1 MPMPEFATRPRLPT
15 PTGAV
20 DTHIHVYD
28 AKYKLAPT
36 AKLAAP
42 DAPVAAYEKV
52 MRRLGLDRVVIVQPT
67 AYGTDNRCTL
77 EGMKFLGRARARGIA
92 TIDENVTD
100 TELDALTS
108 AGIVGARL
116 HMLPGGA
123 IGWHQVDAV
132 AGRARDAGWHVQFQM
147 DGRLF
152 PDREKQILSWT
163 DTIVIDHIGKF
174 LEPVP
179 PEHKA
184 FKSLLRMVET
194 GRVWVKLSAAYE
206 VSRTGPPHYEDVGR
220 LARILA
226 RAAPE
231 RMLWASNWPHPPIPE
246 ADKPDDAHLLDL
258 LSEYVPDEK
267 TRHMVLVD
275 NPAKL
280 YGFS

>member
-1 MPMPEFATRPRLPT
+1 MPMPEFATKPREPT
-15 PTGAV
+15 PTGAC

-28 AKYKLAPT
+28 PKYTLAPT

-42 DAPVAAYEKV
+42 DAPVAAYAKV
-52 MRRLGLDRVVIVQPT
+52 MQRLRLERVVIVQPT

-77 EGMKFLGRARARGIA
+77 DGMAYLGKDKARGVA
-92 TIDENVTD
+92 TIDENTSDAEMGKLTD
-100 TELDALTS
+100 
-108 AGIVGARL
+108 AGIRGARL

-132 AGRARDAGWHVQFQM
+132 AGRARAAGWHVQFQM

-152 PDREKQILSWT
+152 PDREKQILTWT

-184 FKSLLRMVET
+184 FKSLLRLVDS

-206 VSRTGPPHYEDVGR
+206 VSKTGAPHYEDVGK
-220 LARILA
+220 LAKILVQ
-226 RAAPE
+226 RAPE
-231 RMLWASNWPHPPIPE
+231 RMLWASNWPHPSVS
-246 ADKPDDAHLLDL
+246 DKPDDAKLLDL
-258 LSEYVPDEK
+258 LAAYVSDVAQRK
-267 TRHMVLVD
+267 RVLVD

-280 YGFS
+280 YGFG

>member
-1 MPMPEFATRPRLPT
+1 MPMPHFDTRPAQPT
-15 PTGAV
+15 PPGAC

-28 AKYKLAPT
+28 PRYKLAPT

-42 DAPVAAYEKV
+42 DAPVTAYAKV
-52 MRRLGLDRVVIVQPT
+52 MQRLALDRVVIVQPT

-77 EGMKFLGRARARGIA
+77 EGMKFLGRTRARGVA

-100 TELDALTS
+100 TELDALTA

-116 HMLPGGA
+116 HMMPGGA

-132 AGRARDAGWHVQFQM
+132 AARARDAGWHVQLQM

-152 PDREKQILSWT
+152 PDRERQIMAWT
-163 DTIVIDHIGKF
+163 DAVVIDHVGKF

-184 FKSLLRMVET
+184 FRSLLRMVES

-206 VSRTGPPHYEDVGR
+206 VSRTGAPHYEDVGR
-220 LARILA
+220 LARLLVK
-226 RAAPE
+226 AAPQ
-231 RMLWASNWPHPPIPE
+231 RMLWASNWPHPSVG
-246 ADKPDDAHLLDL
+246 DKPDDARLLDL
-258 LSEYVPDEK
+258 LAEWVPDEK
-267 TRHMVLVD
+267 TRHLVLVD
-275 NPAKL
+275 NPATL
-280 YGFS
+280 YGFN

>member
-1 MPMPEFATRPRLPT
+1 MPMPEFDTKPRQLT
-15 PTGAV
+15 PRGAC

-28 AKYKLAPT
+28 PKYKLAPT

-42 DAPVAAYEKV
+42 DAPVAAYRK
-52 MRRLGLDRVVIVQPT
+52 MMDRLGLDRVVIVQPT

-77 EGMKFLGRARARGIA
+77 EGMAYLGKNKARGVA
-92 TIDENVTD
+92 TIDENTSDAEMASLTD
-100 TELDALTS
+100 
-108 AGIVGARL
+108 AGIRGARL

-132 AGRARDAGWHVQFQM
+132 AGRARAAGWHVQFQM
-147 DGRLF
+147 DGRMF
-152 PDREKQILSWT
+152 PEREQQILTWT

-184 FKSLLRMVET
+184 FKSLLRLVDT

-206 VSRTGPPHYEDVGR
+206 VSKTGAPKYDDVGR

-226 RAAPE
+226 QRAPG
-231 RMLWASNWPHPPIPE
+231 RMLWASNWPHPSVS
-246 ADKPDDAHLLDL
+246 DKPDDAALLDL
-258 LSEYVPDEK
+258 LADYMPDEA
-267 TRHMVLVD
+267 TRKRVLVD
-275 NPAKL
+275 NPARL
-280 YGFS
+280 YGF

>member
-1 MPMPEFATRPRLPT
+1 MPMPEFDTKPKLPT
-15 PTGAV
+15 PRGAC

-28 AKYKLAPT
+28 PKYKLAPT

-42 DAPVAAYEKV
+42 DAPVAAYEK
-52 MRRLGLDRVVIVQPT
+52 MMQRLGLDRVVIVQPT

-77 EGMKFLGRARARGIA
+77 EGMAYLGREKARGVA
-92 TIDENVTD
+92 TIDENTS
-100 TELDALTS
+100 DADLERLTQ

-132 AGRARDAGWHVQFQM
+132 AARARAAGWHVQFQM

-152 PDREKQILSWT
+152 AEREQQIMSWT

-179 PEHKA
+179 PEHKSFRA
-184 FKSLLRMVET
+184 LLRMVET

-206 VSRTGPPHYEDVGR
+206 VSRTGAPHYEDIGA
-220 LARILA
+220 LAKILA
-226 RAAPE
+226 KAAPE
-231 RMLWASNWPHPPIPE
+231 RMLWASNWPHPSVS
-246 ADKPDDAHLLDL
+246 DKPDDAKLLDL
-258 LSEYVPDEK
+258 LSEWLPDES
-267 TRHMVLVD
+267 TRSRVLVD
-275 NPAKL
+275 NPARL